1 MELIIDLKRKTYTG
15 DAIEP
20 LWAYRQYGIQND
32 SIVVFRGPMQV
43 ELSDMKDLADIKE
56 AKPIY
61 ANDAINFVI
70 EHFDYPDIR
79 ITYLRQRLLVMIA
92 KEVLEEY
99 SGKRL
104 TRNGD
109 DLYYNNGKLSVS
121 IATSSITSGK
131 IHLGIN
137 ITNEGTP
144 KDIKTAAL
152 SDLGLVNDDQIE
164 MIMEMIGKR
173 YKTEVE
179 KIEQDIRKT
188 LPLLLR

>member
-15 DAIEP
+15 DVIEP

-61 ANDAINFVI
+61 ANDAINFII

-137 ITNEGTP
+137 ITNEGTS
-144 KDIKTAAL
+144 KGVKTAAL
-152 SDLGLVNDDQIE
+152 SDLGLVNNDQIE

-188 LPLLLR
+188 LPLLSR